1 MVRLLELNLGNNF
14 LTQLPPEFGKM
25 SRLVSLNLSDN
36 KITELPL
43 SMGNC
48 THLDTVLLERNPI
61 KDKELLKKY
70 EIGTD
75 HLIDYL
81 SKKYFAQN
89 QLQKKKI
96 KENARKAGAQKLRD
110 DMKKAASK
118 TRAQDDEEGFDEVA
132 ADEPEPEPEMTP
144 EEKRVK
150 MRATAQKLS
159 NDCRNEVITLKRAL
173 MKANNIDDIVP
184 IARAVR
190 ALIPHMSTAR
200 EHMAPIPKP
209 QPPIFSGNETKETQ
223 LKKTTA
229 VAIKEFEGVLGGIF
243 NIVSGNASLDQLL
256 PLSGV
261 ISGSLEVLQ
270 AVTKD
275 LPPQF

>member
-1 MVRLLELNLGNNF
+1 
-14 LTQLPPEFGKM
+14 M

-36 KITELPL
+36 KITDLPL

-61 KDKELLKKY
+61 KDKELLRKY

-89 QLQKKKI
+89 QINKKKQ
-96 KENARKAGAQKLRD
+96 KETAKKAGAQKLRE
-110 DMKKAASK
+110 DMKKAAA
-118 TRAQDDEEGFDEVA
+118 RARGAQDDDEGFEEVDDE
-132 ADEPEPEPEMTP
+132 EPQEVQMTP
-144 EEKRVK
+144 EEQRVK
-150 MRATAQKLS
+150 MRASSQKLS

-173 MKANNIDDIVP
+173 MKANTMDDIIP

-190 ALIPHMSTAR
+190 ALIPHMNTAR
-200 EHMAPIPKP
+200 EHMAPVPKP

-243 NIVSGNASLDQLL
+243 NIVSGNASLDQLI

-270 AVTKD
+270 QVTKD